1 MYERRK
7 EVIFCDARIPAV
19 FHPFLAFSFQMLL
32 VTGGSGKSGEGSLKS
47 TEKLNVTSVQWES
60 SFQLPKPSY
69 GHCAVEINSTTILI
83 IGGGTQQFG
92 SKSTKIMHINDGKT
106 QNGPKLRQK
115 RREHSCG
122 ILRKN
127 NTKYVIVSGGIS
139 QNMLKSTETLHLTE
153 NLNDQQWRS
162 GPDLPT
168 ALTKSQMLSD
178 EDSVYLIG
186 GMSDTQAMSTI
197 WRLFDVDNNWIESKH
212 RLSIGR
218 AGHVAL
224 FLPQKLTQCYSEQK
238 RID

>member
-1 MYERRK
+1 MYS
-7 EVIFCDARIPAV
+7 I
-19 FHPFLAFSFQMLL
+19 PFLAFSFQMLL

-47 TEKLNVTSVQWES
+47 SEKLNVTSVQWES
-60 SFQLPKPSY
+60 SFQLPNPSY

-83 IGGGTQQFG
+83 IGGGIQQFG
-92 SKSTKIMHINDGKT
+92 SKSTKIMHLNGGGKT

-122 ILRKN
+122 ILHQN

-139 QNMLKSTETLHLTE
+139 QIMLKSTETLELTE
-153 NLNDQQWRS
+153 NIDQQWRP

-178 EDSVYLIG
+178 EDTESVYLIG
-186 GMSDTQAMSTI
+186 GMSDTKAMSTI

-212 RLSIGR
+212 RLSIPR

-224 FLPQKLTQCYSEQK
+224 FLPQKLTQCYSQQK

>member
-1 MYERRK
+1 
-7 EVIFCDARIPAV
+7 
-19 FHPFLAFSFQMLL
+19 MLL

-92 SKSTKIMHINDGKT
+92 SKSTKIMHITNGKT

-139 QNMLKSTETLHLTE
+139 QNMLKSTETLQLTE
-153 NLNDQQWRS
+153 NIDQQWRS

-212 RLSIGR
+212 RLSIPR

-224 FLPQKLTQCYSEQK
+224 FLPPKLTQCYNGTTK
-238 RID
+238 KN